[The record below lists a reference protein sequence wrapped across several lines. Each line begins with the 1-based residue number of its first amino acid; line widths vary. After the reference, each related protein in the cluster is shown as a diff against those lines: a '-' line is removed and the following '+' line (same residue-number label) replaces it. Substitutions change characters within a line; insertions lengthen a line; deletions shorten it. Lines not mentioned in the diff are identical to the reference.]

1 MFLSFNNISTNVSKN
16 IRRHIKAMN
25 ELNENYIKETSK
37 DWNEFIVNDNKV
49 QKELKRYLA

>member
-1 MFLSFNNISTNVSKN
+1 
-16 IRRHIKAMN
+16 MN